1 MESGRAMWMFSLRT
15 RVEAGESYP
24 DDPDEAGIYGH
35 DTSILLTSALCT
47 NTHCDV
53 GKQLLSTALRYRHAI
68 TLRVSSDKSPMIP
81 SFSVSW

>member
-53 GKQLLSTALRYRHAI
+53 GK
-68 TLRVSSDKSPMIP
+68 
-81 SFSVSW
+81 